1 MISKKAKMV
10 GATMVL
16 AATGFG
22 ITTVASAH
30 RGDSTK
36 DQRIVH
42 MAPMHDRRNGEHLDA
57 LSSLLGIT
65 SDELKTELRSGKSLA
80 EIATDTGV
88 DTQKVIDAIVADMTE
103 RLNEKVAEGK
113 ITQTQAD
120 TMLATVVDRVTA
132 MVNGERPAR
141 AFGHAEGEKHGRFG
155 GRGHRGGF
163 GRGWGAPT
171 TDQNEDA

>member
-10 GATMVL
+10 GATVVL
-16 AATGFG
+16 AAAGFG

-42 MAPMHDRRNGEHLDA
+42 VAPMHDRRNGERLDA
-57 LSSLLGIT
+57 VSGLLGIT

-80 EIATDTGV
+80 EIATEKGV
-88 DTQKVIDAIVADMTE
+88 DTQKVIDAIVAEMTE
-103 RLNEKVAEGK
+103 KVNEKVAEGK
-113 ITQTQAD
+113 ITQNQAD
-120 TMLATVVDRVTA
+120 TMLANAVERVTA
-132 MVNGERPAR
+132 MVNGEHPAR
-141 AFGHAEGEKHGRFG
+141 AFGHENGERHRPFG
-155 GRGHRGGF
+155 GRGHRGGV

>member
-10 GATMVL
+10 GATVVL
-16 AATGFG
+16 AAAGFG

-42 MAPMHDRRNGEHLDA
+42 VAPMHDRRNGERLDA
-57 LSSLLGIT
+57 VSGLLGIT

-80 EIATDTGV
+80 EIATEKGV
-88 DTQKVIDAIVADMTE
+88 DTQKVIDAIVAEMTE
-103 RLNEKVAEGK
+103 KVNEKVAEGK
-113 ITQTQAD
+113 ITQDQAD
-120 TMLATVVDRVTA
+120 TMLANAVERVTA
-132 MVNGERPAR
+132 MVNGEHPAR
-141 AFGHAEGEKHGRFG
+141 AFGHENGERHRPFG

>member
-10 GATMVL
+10 GATVLL
-16 AATGFG
+16 AAAGFW

-30 RGDSTK
+30 RVTPASDSRVV
-36 DQRIVH
+36 RI
-42 MAPMHDRRNGEHLDA
+42 APMHDRRNGERLDA
-57 LSSLLGIT
+57 VSSLLGIT

-80 EIATDTGV
+80 EIATEKGV
-88 DTQKVIDAIVADMTE
+88 DTQKVIDAIVAEMTE
-103 RLNEKVAEGK
+103 KVNEKVAEGR
-113 ITQTQAD
+113 ITQDQAD
-120 TMLATVVDRVTA
+120 TMLANAVERVTA
-132 MVNGERPAR
+132 MVNGEHPAR
-141 AFGHAEGEKHGRFG
+141 AFGHENGELHRPFG

>member
-10 GATMVL
+10 GATVVL
-16 AATGFG
+16 AAAGFG

-42 MAPMHDRRNGEHLDA
+42 VAPMHDRRNGEHLDA
-57 LSSLLGIT
+57 ISSLLGIT

-80 EIATDTGV
+80 EIATDKGV
-88 DTQKVIDAIVADMTE
+88 DTQRVIDAIVADEKTE
-103 RLNEKVAEGK
+103 IAQAVTDGT
-113 ITQTQAD
+113 ITQAQAD
-120 TMLATVVDRVTA
+120 TMLANVVDRVTA
-132 MVNGERPAR
+132 MVNGEHPAR
-141 AFGHAEGEKHGRFG
+141 AFDHADGEKHGRFG

>member
-10 GATMVL
+10 GATVVL
-16 AATGFG
+16 AAAGFG

-42 MAPMHDRRNGEHLDA
+42 MAPMHDRRNGVHLDA
-57 LSSLLGIT
+57 ISSLLGIT

-141 AFGHAEGEKHGRFG
+141 AFGHAEGETHGRFG

>member
-10 GATMVL
+10 GATVVL
-16 AATGFG
+16 AAAGFG

-30 RGDSTK
+30 RVTPASDS
-36 DQRIVH
+36 RVVR
-42 MAPMHDRRNGEHLDA
+42 MAPMHDRRNGERLDA
-57 LSSLLGIT
+57 VSGLLGIT

-80 EIATDTGV
+80 EIATEKGV
-88 DTQKVIDAIVADMTE
+88 DTQKVIDAIVAEMTE
-103 RLNEKVAEGK
+103 KVNEKVAEGR
-113 ITQTQAD
+113 ITQDQAD
-120 TMLATVVDRVTA
+120 TMLANAVERVTA
-132 MVNGERPAR
+132 MVNGEHPAR
-141 AFGHAEGEKHGRFG
+141 AFGHENGERHRPFG

>member
-10 GATMVL
+10 GTTVVL
-16 AATGFG
+16 AAAGFG

-42 MAPMHDRRNGEHLDA
+42 VAPMHDRRNGERLDA
-57 LSSLLGIT
+57 VSGLLGIT

-80 EIATDTGV
+80 EIATEKGV
-88 DTQKVIDAIVADMTE
+88 DTQKVIDAIVAEMTE
-103 RLNEKVAEGK
+103 KVNEKVAEGR
-113 ITQTQAD
+113 ITQDQAD
-120 TMLATVVDRVTA
+120 TMLANAVERVTA
-132 MVNGERPAR
+132 MVNGEHPAR
-141 AFGHAEGEKHGRFG
+141 AFGHENGERHRPFG

>member
-10 GATMVL
+10 GTTVVL
-16 AATGFG
+16 AAAGFG

-42 MAPMHDRRNGEHLDA
+42 VAPMHDRRNGERLDA
-57 LSSLLGIT
+57 VSGLLGIT
-65 SDELKTELRSGKSLA
+65 SDELKTELRAGKSLA
-80 EIATDTGV
+80 EIATEKGV
-88 DTQKVIDAIVADMTE
+88 DTQKVIDAIVAEMTE
-103 RLNEKVAEGK
+103 KVNEKVAEGK
-113 ITQTQAD
+113 ITQDQAD
-120 TMLATVVDRVTA
+120 TMLANAVERVTA
-132 MVNGERPAR
+132 MVNREHPAR
-141 AFGHAEGEKHGRFG
+141 AFGHENGERHRPFG

>member
-10 GATMVL
+10 GATVVL
-16 AATGFG
+16 AAAGFG

-30 RGDSTK
+30 RVTPASDS
-36 DQRIVH
+36 RVVR
-42 MAPMHDRRNGEHLDA
+42 MAPMHDRRNGERLDA
-57 LSSLLGIT
+57 VSGLLGIT

-80 EIATDTGV
+80 EIATEKGV
-88 DTQKVIDAIVADMTE
+88 DTQKVIDAIVAEMTE
-103 RLNEKVAEGK
+103 KVNEKVAEGK
-113 ITQTQAD
+113 ITQDQAD
-120 TMLATVVDRVTA
+120 TMLANAVERVTA
-132 MVNGERPAR
+132 MVNGEHPAR
-141 AFGHAEGEKHGRFG
+141 AFGHENGERHRPFG

>member
-10 GATMVL
+10 GTTVVL
-16 AATGFG
+16 AAAGFG

-42 MAPMHDRRNGEHLDA
+42 VAPMHDRRNGERLDA
-57 LSSLLGIT
+57 VSGLLGIT
-65 SDELKTELRSGKSLA
+65 SDELKTELRAGKSLA
-80 EIATDTGV
+80 EIATEKGV
-88 DTQKVIDAIVADMTE
+88 DTQKVIDAIVAEMTE
-103 RLNEKVAEGK
+103 KVNEKVAEGK
-113 ITQTQAD
+113 ITQNQAD
-120 TMLATVVDRVTA
+120 TMLANAVERVTA
-132 MVNGERPAR
+132 MVNREHPAR
-141 AFGHAEGEKHGRFG
+141 AFGHENGERHRPFG

>member
-10 GATMVL
+10 GATVVL
-16 AATGFG
+16 AAAGFG

-42 MAPMHDRRNGEHLDA
+42 VAPMHDRRNGERLDA
-57 LSSLLGIT
+57 VSGLLGIT
-65 SDELKTELRSGKSLA
+65 SDELKTELRAGKSLA
-80 EIATDTGV
+80 EIATEKGV
-88 DTQKVIDAIVADMTE
+88 DTQKVIDAIVAEMTE
-103 RLNEKVAEGK
+103 KVNEKVAEGK
-113 ITQTQAD
+113 ITQNQAD
-120 TMLATVVDRVTA
+120 TMLANAVERVTA
-132 MVNGERPAR
+132 MVNREHPAR
-141 AFGHAEGEKHGRFG
+141 AFGHENGERHRPFG

>member
-10 GATMVL
+10 GATVVL
-16 AATGFG
+16 AAAGFG
-22 ITTVASAH
+22 VTTVASAH

-42 MAPMHDRRNGEHLDA
+42 VAPMHDRRNGEHLDA
-57 LSSLLGIT
+57 ISSLLGIT

-80 EIATDTGV
+80 EIATDKGV
-88 DTQKVIDAIVADMTE
+88 DTQRVIDAIVADEKTE
-103 RLNEKVAEGK
+103 IAQAVTDGT
-113 ITQTQAD
+113 ITQAQAD
-120 TMLATVVDRVTA
+120 TMLANVVDRVTA
-132 MVNGERPAR
+132 MVNGEHPAR

>member
-10 GATMVL
+10 GATVVL
-16 AATGFG
+16 AAAGFG

-30 RGDSTK
+30 RVTPASDS
-36 DQRIVH
+36 RVVR

-57 LSSLLGIT
+57 VSGLLGIT

-80 EIATDTGV
+80 EIATEKGV
-88 DTQKVIDAIVADMTE
+88 DTQKVIDAIVAELTE
-103 RLNEKVAEGK
+103 KVNEKVAEGK
-113 ITQTQAD
+113 ITQNQAD
-120 TMLATVVDRVTA
+120 TMLANAVERVTA
-132 MVNGERPAR
+132 MVNGEHPAR
-141 AFGHAEGEKHGRFG
+141 AFGHENGERHRPFG

>member
-10 GATMVL
+10 GTTVVL
-16 AATGFG
+16 AAAGFG

-42 MAPMHDRRNGEHLDA
+42 VAPMHDRRNGERLDA
-57 LSSLLGIT
+57 VSGLLGIT
-65 SDELKTELRSGKSLA
+65 SDELKTELRAGKSLA
-80 EIATDTGV
+80 EIATEKGV
-88 DTQKVIDAIVADMTE
+88 DTQKVIDAIVAEMTE
-103 RLNEKVAEGK
+103 KVNEKVAEGK
-113 ITQTQAD
+113 ITQDQAD
-120 TMLATVVDRVTA
+120 RMLANAVERVTA
-132 MVNGERPAR
+132 MVNGEHPAR
-141 AFGHAEGEKHGRFG
+141 AFGHENGERHRRFG